1 MCSCD
6 NTSPLKEGKSSR
18 NIKFD
23 SRLDHTTSSLMFPQ
37 AFRPRGTVTFPFP
50 RWWLHRAGMRFF
62 RAALRFGQSP
72 SSRVELGWKD
82 NCKRQRGSS
91 ANLPADVNTPLW
103 RGPNV
108 SNLTVNGKL
117 KKKLHD
123 FSRSQGDR
131 TRFMVCYD
139 LCYTM
144 VRAQVSRDPASW
156 WMGGPPRV
164 PGAAARTSLLFRGN
178 GSSAKESNQ
187 GTEFPFVFTS
197 GMRCRAVFGRL
208 SIADN
213 LQKLLWKAFKIVP
226 DSEL

>member
-1 MCSCD
+1 MHRDAMCSCD

-23 SRLDHTTSSLMFPQ
+23 SRLDHTTSSLMFPE

-117 KKKLHD
+117 KKKITRFFAKPRRSNPFYGLLWFMLHD
-123 FSRSQGDR
+123 GSSPSLERPCELMNG
-131 TRFMVCYD
+131 
-139 LCYTM
+139 
-144 VRAQVSRDPASW
+144 
-156 WMGGPPRV
+156 
-164 PGAAARTSLLFRGN
+164 RTSESSGCCRANFSFVSWERELCERVQLGN
-178 GSSAKESNQ
+178 GIPLRFHFRN
-187 GTEFPFVFTS
+187 V
-197 GMRCRAVFGRL
+197 L
-208 SIADN
+208 
-213 LQKLLWKAFKIVP
+213 
-226 DSEL
+226 